1 MASSIAPTPLPLPA
15 NHSAT
20 PSDFV
25 HAGQPIPAIER
36 IRIFEPKQWEEF
48 VLEWADSLRSEYE
61 RVERCGGTGDCGR
74 DVIGISKCGTGAW
87 DNYQC
92 KQYRAPLAPSDVWV
106 ELGKLVYYT
115 YRGEYAYPR
124 RYSFVAPRG
133 AGNKLSRLLRN
144 AAELRSQLIQNW
156 DTYCLN
162 AITETGPTPLDAALR
177 AHLDELD
184 FSIFDAI
191 PPLRIIDGHAKTRW
205 HVARFGGGL
214 PARPPIVTLPDT
226 PTAEEITYIRHL
238 LDAYGSH
245 LDRVIARL
253 DELSDEELKAHLLDS
268 RREFY
273 SAESLRAFS
282 RDTLPPG
289 EFERLQDELHSGI
302 GDEIRAAHDNG
313 YRRVLAVV
321 KIARSLQLTAHAL
334 VSRLTI
340 RDRGGICHQLA
351 NDDKLRWIK

>member
-1 MASSIAPTPLPLPA
+1 M
-15 NHSAT
+15 
-20 PSDFV
+20 
-25 HAGQPIPAIER
+25 
-36 IRIFEPKQWEEF
+36 
-48 VLEWADSLRSEYE
+48 
-61 RVERCGGTGDCGR
+61 
-74 DVIGISKCGTGAW
+74 
-87 DNYQC
+87 
-92 KQYRAPLAPSDVWV
+92 
-106 ELGKLVYYT
+106 
-115 YRGEYAYPR
+115 
-124 RYSFVAPRG
+124 
-133 AGNKLSRLLRN
+133 SRLLRN